1 MHDILMLMPL
11 ILTMLFF
18 NRGSIERFENEKCD
32 ITDRKIKLLEEKI
45 VLETN
50 QNTKGSLHSKEIE
63 IKINELSEK
72 IKELDK
78 KIIENN
84 KKNDEKISSEI
95 NDFKKEEEK
104 EEEEVYTSYL
114 SWNRLTEDNYLIN
127 ALLVFFC
134 VLLIIFI
141 FYILISN
148 VMVFTKKRKLKI
160 DKVNVKY
167 DNILDELKKS
177 KVKSSLKVKKGKF
190 FSF

>member
-18 NRGSIERFENEKCD
+18 TRDSIEYFENETCD

-50 QNTKGSLHSKEIE
+50 QNKKGSLHSKEIE
-63 IKINELSEK
+63 TKINELSEK

-95 NDFKKEEEK
+95 NDFKKEEKEEKEEQEKK

-134 VLLIIFI
+134 VLLIMFTI
-141 FYILISN
+141 YILISN

-160 DKVNVKY
+160 DKV
-167 DNILDELKKS
+167 
-177 KVKSSLKVKKGKF
+177 
-190 FSF
+190 